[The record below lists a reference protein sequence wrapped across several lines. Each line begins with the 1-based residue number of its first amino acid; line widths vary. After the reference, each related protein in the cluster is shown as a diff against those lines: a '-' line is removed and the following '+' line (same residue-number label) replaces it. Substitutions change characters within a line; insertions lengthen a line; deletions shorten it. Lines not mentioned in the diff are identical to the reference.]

1 MLEVSKFLGIKG
13 QFGEAD
19 LISDLDTPIILKK
32 KSETNI
38 FADIIENYYNKGE
51 YKNRVNDFVKLIF
64 PQLDKNSDKN
74 MYRRA
79 VYGRYWTDSHLKMVE
94 MKYSLYNSGYEN
106 HRLAAIYTFA
116 DYLYKNYKK

>member
-51 YKNRVNDFVKLIF
+51 YKNMILLNWLFHNLIKIVIKICTDVQYMVDIELIHISKLWKWNIH
-64 PQLDKNSDKN
+64 
-74 MYRRA
+74 YII
-79 VYGRYWTDSHLKMVE
+79 VV
-94 MKYSLYNSGYEN
+94 MK
-106 HRLAAIYTFA
+106 II
-116 DYLYKNYKK
+116 D